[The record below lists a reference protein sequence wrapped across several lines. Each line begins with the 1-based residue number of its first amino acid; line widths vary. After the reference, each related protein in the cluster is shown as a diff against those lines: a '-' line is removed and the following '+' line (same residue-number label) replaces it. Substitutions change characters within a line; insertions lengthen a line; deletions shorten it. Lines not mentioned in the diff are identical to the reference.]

1 MNTFKKIG
9 LTALGTTLVASSA
22 FAGEIS
28 VSGDAGYTWSSES
41 IGGAAATT
49 AVGSQTSDGVG
60 YNHDVSFSGSGEL
73 DNGWTVATGMTIVED
88 SSLSSSNVKL
98 TMGSLGSIT
107 VGNGTGGIGASYDS
121 VVPTAYEEN
130 HDGMSTS
137 TAIDNMGALLGNGG
151 IDYRSPSFD
160 VMGVS
165 ASFKY
170 NFTPEAS
177 GTAVG
182 EGGVSSADSHWGAG
196 QALGIDL
203 SMNGFSVGAY
213 GAEVQLDGGAGT
225 NNNSATNGNSDTNA
239 FDGTWYAKYSAG
251 PVSFGYQTGYIN
263 RGQDGA
269 ASATTTGTKYVS
281 TATGDFETES
291 MSVAFNVN
299 ENFSISWAELE
310 EVYDDQSNVASGTEI
325 ANVTMESTSIQFAY
339 TIGSMSIKGYQTDTD
354 NPGWDSDAQS
364 DEITEIAINFAF

>member
-1 MNTFKKIG
+1 MNTIKKIG

-41 IGGAAATT
+41 GGGASATPT
-49 AVGSQTSDGVG
+49 TGNGSNDGVG
-60 YNHDVSFSGSGEL
+60 YNHDISFSGSGEL
-73 DNGWTVATGMTIVED
+73 DNGWSVSTGMTIVED

-130 HDGMSTS
+130 HDGMKTS
-137 TAIDNMGALLGNGG
+137 TAIDNMGSLLGNGG

-170 NFTPEAS
+170 NFTPEVGA
-177 GTAVG
+177 AVG
-182 EGGVSSADSHWGAG
+182 EGGVSAGDTHWASG

-213 GAEVQLDGGAGT
+213 GAEVSLDGGAGT
-225 NNNSATNGNSDTNA
+225 N
-239 FDGTWYAKYSAG
+239 
-251 PVSFGYQTGYIN
+251 TG
-263 RGQDGA
+263 A
-269 ASATTTGTKYVS
+269 VTTLS
-281 TATGDFETES
+281 L
-291 MSVAFNVN
+291 
-299 ENFSISWAELE
+299 IH
-310 EVYDDQSNVASGTEI
+310 I
-325 ANVTMESTSIQFAY
+325 
-339 TIGSMSIKGYQTDTD
+339 
-354 NPGWDSDAQS
+354 
-364 DEITEIAINFAF
+364 

>member
-1 MNTFKKIG
+1 MNTIRKIG

-41 IGGAAATT
+41 IGGAAATSTTGT
-49 AVGSQTSDGVG
+49 ASNDGVG
-60 YNHDVSFSGSGEL
+60 YNHDISFSGSGEL

-130 HDGMSTS
+130 HDGMKTS

-160 VMGVS
+160 LMGGT

-170 NFTPEAS
+170 NYTPEAS
-177 GTAVG
+177 GSAVG
-182 EGGVSSADSHWGAG
+182 EGGVSASHATLASG

-203 SMNGFSVGAY
+203 SYNGFSVGAF
-213 GAEVQLDGGAGT
+213 GAEVTRDSLGAI
-225 NNNSATNGNSDTNA
+225 ATTTTGNVKTDA

-251 PVSFGYQTGYIN
+251 PVSIGYQVGYID
-263 RGQDGA
+263 RGINGA
-269 ASATTTGTKYVS
+269 AATVQ
-281 TATGDFETES
+281 TAAKTVAASGGDFETET
-291 MSVAFNVN
+291 MSIAFNVN

-310 EVYDDQSNVASGTEI
+310 ETYDTLDGGNSVADS
-325 ANVTMESTSIQFAY
+325 VMESTSIQFAY
-339 TIGSMSIKGYQTDTD
+339 TMGSMSIKGYQTDTD

-364 DEITEIAINFAF
+364 DEVTEIAINFAF

>member
-1 MNTFKKIG
+1 MNTIKKIG

-22 FAGEIS
+22 FAGELS
-28 VSGDAGYTWSSES
+28 VSGDAGYTWSSETG
-41 IGGAAATT
+41 GGASATPAT
-49 AVGSQTSDGVG
+49 GGGSNDGVG

-98 TMGSLGSIT
+98 TMGSLGTIT

-151 IDYRSPSFD
+151 IDYSSPSFD

-177 GTAVG
+177 GAAVG
-182 EGGVSSADSHWGAG
+182 EGGVAGSSTEMASG
-196 QALGIDL
+196 QALGVDL
-203 SMNGFSVGAY
+203 AMGGLSVG
-213 GAEVQLDGGAGT
+213 GFVAEVDVDSLGGHTTTTGRAFE
-225 NNNSATNGNSDTNA
+225 SASDITA
-239 FDGTWYAKYSAG
+239 YVKYTAG
-251 PVSFGYQTGYIN
+251 PVSFGYQEGYIS
-263 RGQDGA
+263 RGHETSVA
-269 ASATTTGTKYVS
+269 NVTPKYVS
-281 TATGDFETES
+281 ASGGTFETES

-299 ENFSISWAELE
+299 ENFSISWGELTE
-310 EVYDDQSNVASGTEI
+310 TYDGGTNVAAGRATDI
-325 ANVTMESTSIQFAY
+325 ADIDMDSTSIQFAY
-339 TIGSMSIKGYQTDTD
+339 TMGSMSIKGYQTDTD

-364 DEITEIAINFAF
+364 HEVTEIAVNFAF

>member
-1 MNTFKKIG
+1 MNTIKKIG

-22 FAGEIS
+22 FAGELS

-41 IGGAAATT
+41 GGASKATPAT
-49 AVGSQTSDGVG
+49 GGGSNDGVG

-98 TMGSLGSIT
+98 TMGSLGSIQI
-107 VGNGTGGIGASYDS
+107 GNGTGGIGANYDS

-137 TAIDNMGALLGNGG
+137 TAIDNMGSLLGNGG
-151 IDYRSPSFD
+151 IDYHSPSFD
-160 VMGVS
+160 VGGAT

-177 GTAVG
+177 GSAVG
-182 EGGVSSADSHWGAG
+182 EGGVSASSGTMASGS
-196 QALGIDL
+196 ALGVDVAMGGL
-203 SMNGFSVGAY
+203 SVGAF
-213 GAEVQLDGGAGT
+213 GAQVNADAIRTAPTLTTGRTQTD
-225 NNNSATNGNSDTNA
+225 A
-239 FDGTWYAKYSAG
+239 FDGTWYAKWSSG
-251 PVSFGYQTGYIN
+251 PVSVGYQVGIIS
-263 RGQDGA
+263 RGLG
-269 ASATTTGTKYVS
+269 ASATAAATAATVS
-281 TATGDFETES
+281 GSGGEFETES

-299 ENFSISWAELE
+299 ENFSISWGELTE
-310 EVYDDQSNVASGTEI
+310 TYDGGTNVAAGRATDI
-325 ANVTMESTSIQFAY
+325 ADVDMDSTSIQFAY
-339 TIGSMSIKGYQTDTD
+339 TMGSMSIKGYQTDTD

-364 DEITEIAINFAF
+364 HEVTEIAVNFAF

>member
-1 MNTFKKIG
+1 MNTIKKIG

-41 IGGAAATT
+41 IGGDQATT
-49 AVGSQTSDGVG
+49 TTGSASNDGVG
-60 YNHDVSFSGSGEL
+60 YNHDISFSGSGEL

-137 TAIDNMGALLGNGG
+137 TAIDNIGALLGNGG

-170 NFTPEAS
+170 NYTPEAS
-177 GTAVG
+177 GAAVG
-182 EGGVSSADSHWGAG
+182 EGGVSSSHDSLASG
-196 QALGIDL
+196 QALGVDV
-203 SMNGFSVGAY
+203 SMAGFSVGAF
-213 GAEVQLDGGAGT
+213 GADISRDSLGVVARTTT
-225 NNNSATNGNSDTNA
+225 NEKTDS
-239 FDGTWYAKYSAG
+239 FDGTWYAKYSTG
-251 PVSFGYQTGYIN
+251 PVSYTHL
-263 RGQDGA
+263 RA
-269 ASATTTGTKYVS
+269 H
-281 TATGDFETES
+281 ET
-291 MSVAFNVN
+291 
-299 ENFSISWAELE
+299 
-310 EVYDDQSNVASGTEI
+310 
-325 ANVTMESTSIQFAY
+325 
-339 TIGSMSIKGYQTDTD
+339 
-354 NPGWDSDAQS
+354 
-364 DEITEIAINFAF
+364 

>member
-1 MNTFKKIG
+1 MNTIKKIG

-41 IGGAAATT
+41 GGGSAATT
-49 AVGSQTSDGVG
+49 ATGNGSNDGVG
-60 YNHDVSFSGSGEL
+60 YNHDISFSGSGEL
-73 DNGWTVATGMTIVED
+73 DNGWSVSTGMTIVED

-107 VGNGTGGIGASYDS
+107 VGNGTGGIGASYDA
-121 VVPTAYEEN
+121 VTPTAYEEN
-130 HDGMSTS
+130 HDGMKTS

-160 VMGVS
+160 ISGVT

-182 EGGVSSADSHWGAG
+182 EGGVAGSSATLASG

-203 SMNGFSVGAY
+203 SMGGLEVGGFV
-213 GAEVQLDGGAGT
+213 AEVDVDSLGAPAASTTGR
-225 NNNSATNGNSDTNA
+225 SVEGASDVTA
-239 FDGTWYAKYSAG
+239 YVKYTAG
-251 PVSFGYQTGYIN
+251 PVSFGYQQGQLT
-263 RGQDGA
+263 RGKTA
-269 ASATTTGTKYVS
+269 ADTATTGAKYVS
-281 TATGDFETES
+281 TAGGHFDTEL

-299 ENFSISWAELE
+299 ENFSFSWGELKE
-310 EVYDDQSNVASGTEI
+310 TYDANTNANAGRITDI
-325 ANVTMESTSIQFAY
+325 ADVDMDSTSIQFAY
-339 TIGSMSIKGYQTDTD
+339 TMGSMSIKGYQTDTD

-364 DEITEIAINFAF
+364 HEVTEIAVNFAF